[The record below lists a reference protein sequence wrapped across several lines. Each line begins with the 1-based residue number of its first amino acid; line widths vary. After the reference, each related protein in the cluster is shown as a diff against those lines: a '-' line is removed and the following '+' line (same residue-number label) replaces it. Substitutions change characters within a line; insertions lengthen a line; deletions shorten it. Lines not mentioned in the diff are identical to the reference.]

1 LAGLIAI
8 TRTFACKFKA
18 IRSMNDERSELKLKP
33 VEVYAELTPN
43 PDSMKFVTS
52 RILLGEGVAEYFS
65 KETAVDCPL
74 AYQLFDFSGIKRV
87 FITSNFVTLTKEGSI
102 DWYEITNILRE
113 FVRGF
118 LQSGERVF
126 LKSPFTEKEE
136 KAPVVAATTTTTDST
151 PVDPEIE
158 EKIKQLLDEY
168 VRPAVEGD
176 GGAIH
181 FHSFDNGTVNVVLKG
196 ACSGCPSSTSTLK
209 GGIENLLK
217 RMLPDVK
224 EVVAMNE

>member
-1 LAGLIAI
+1 MAVESK
-8 TRTFACKFKA
+8 TV
-18 IRSMNDERSELKLKP
+18 P

-52 RILLGEGVAEYFS
+52 RMLLGEGVAEYIS
-65 KETAVDCPL
+65 KEEAIDCPL
-74 AYQLFDFSGIKRV
+74 AMQLFDFSSIKRV
-87 FITSNFVTLTKEGSI
+87 FITSNFLTITKDSSI
-102 DWYEITNILRE
+102 DWFDITNILRE
-113 FVRGF
+113 FIRGF
-118 LQSGERVF
+118 LMSGEKVF
-126 LKSPFTEKEE
+126 LRNPNPETVSAPKSVPL
-136 KAPVVAATTTTTDST
+136 PVVGEKQEEA
-151 PVDPEIE
+151 VHDPEIE

-181 FHSFDNGTVNVVLKG
+181 FQSFENGTVNVVLKG

-217 RMLPDVK
+217 RLLPEVK
-224 EVVAMNE
+224 EVVAVNE

>member
-1 LAGLIAI
+1 MMKETDTNNL
-8 TRTFACKFKA
+8 KA
-18 IRSMNDERSELKLKP
+18 TP

-52 RILLGEGVAEYFS
+52 RMLLTDAVAEYVS
-65 KETAVDCPL
+65 KEDAVDCPL

-87 FITSNFVTLTKEGSI
+87 FITSNFLTISKESGI
-102 DWYEITNILRE
+102 DWFDITNILRE
-113 FVRGF
+113 YIRGF
-118 LQSGERVF
+118 LLSDEKLF
-126 LKSPFTEKEE
+126 LKSPIGR
-136 KAPVVAATTTTTDST
+136 VAAPAPKAVPLPKVAAVEKQEEETSVPD
-151 PVDPEIE
+151 DPEIE

-181 FHSFDNGTVNVVLKG
+181 FQSFENGTVNVVLKG
-196 ACSGCPSSTSTLK
+196 ACSGCPSSTVTLK

-217 RMLPDVK
+217 RLLPQVK
-224 EVVAMNE
+224 EVVAVNE

>member
-1 LAGLIAI
+1 MMKEETADS
-8 TRTFACKFKA
+8 RKA
-18 IRSMNDERSELKLKP
+18 AP

-43 PDSMKFVTS
+43 PESMKFVTN
-52 RILLGEGVAEYFS
+52 RMLLGDGVAEYS
-65 KETAVDCPL
+65 NKEEAIDCPL
-74 AYQLFDFSGIKRV
+74 AFQLFDFSGVKRV
-87 FITSNFVTLTKEGSI
+87 FITGNFLTITKEGSI
-102 DWYEITNILRE
+102 DWFDITNILRE

-118 LQSGERVF
+118 LLSGEKVF
-126 LKSPFTEKEE
+126 IRMPDQNKASSSLPPVKKAELPSDKKEE
-136 KAPVVAATTTTTDST
+136 NQSEEIAH
-151 PVDPEIE
+151 DPEIE

-181 FHSFDNGTVNVVLKG
+181 FESFVNGTVNVVLKG

-217 RMLPDVK
+217 RLVPEVK
-224 EVVAMNE
+224 EVVALNE